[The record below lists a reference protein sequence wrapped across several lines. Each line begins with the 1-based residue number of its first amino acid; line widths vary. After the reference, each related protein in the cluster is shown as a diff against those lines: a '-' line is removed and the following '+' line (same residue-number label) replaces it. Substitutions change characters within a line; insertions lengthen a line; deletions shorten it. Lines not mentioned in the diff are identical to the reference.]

1 MEGLCDETSPE
12 MVKALRL
19 WFECKGKV
27 AIRDCIASYMDQFR
41 IDVGQYSHKCMH
53 ITNRYINAKL
63 RMKGKK
69 VNFDEL
75 CVPKVKPWNRL
86 SGIEDLRIR

>member
-27 AIRDCIASYMDQFR
+27 AIRDCFASYMDQFR
-41 IDVGQYSHKCMH
+41 IDIH
-53 ITNRYINAKL
+53 INACISL
-63 RMKGKK
+63 TDTLML
-69 VNFDEL
+69 N
-75 CVPKVKPWNRL
+75 
-86 SGIEDLRIR
+86 